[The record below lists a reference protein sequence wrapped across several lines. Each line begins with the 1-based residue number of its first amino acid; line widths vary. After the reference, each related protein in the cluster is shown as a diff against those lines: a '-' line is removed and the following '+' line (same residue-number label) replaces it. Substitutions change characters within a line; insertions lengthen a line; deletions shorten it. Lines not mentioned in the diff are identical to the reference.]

1 MCGTVLQHI
10 IHPNSNWM
18 HVRMQ
23 TRSVQESIPLLN
35 ILLSVCAIS
44 RAFSSLIVKTDGSF
58 AALLLTCI
66 LLRMQANKAISR
78 NGAVLGGSIMV
89 GVTACTE
96 AGVIIRIITR

>member
-23 TRSVQESIPLLN
+23 TRSVQLLSPVLN
-35 ILLSVCAIS
+35 ILLSACA
-44 RAFSSLIVKTDGSF
+44 DGSF
-58 AALLLTCI
+58 AALVLTCI
-66 LLRMQANKAISR
+66 LRRMQANKAISR